1 MHSAP
6 KRPEAMG
13 FRGISASISMSSSIA
28 LQRFRALSAGDA
40 LAASVCSAAA
50 EVAFRAFIF
59 ISGYAR
65 GVRVQGI
72 MGIRGLIFSSREQL
86 FQGGVQSGRIGRSC
100 GAEACVCWCCAC
112 AGAVSAFAGCAVVV
126 VVLVLGCELRPWAF
140 VLCS

>member
-13 FRGISASISMSSSIA
+13 FSASISMSSSIA

-50 EVAFRAFIF
+50 EVAFRAFKF
-59 ISGYAR
+59 VSWYAR
-65 GVRVQGI
+65 GVRVQGV

-86 FQGGVQSGRIGRSC
+86 FQGGVQSGRIGRTC
-100 GAEACVCWCCAC
+100 GVEACACWRFAC
-112 AGAVSAFAGCAVVV
+112 AGAVSAVAGCAVMVV
-126 VVLVLGCELRPWAF
+126 MLVLGCELRSWAF